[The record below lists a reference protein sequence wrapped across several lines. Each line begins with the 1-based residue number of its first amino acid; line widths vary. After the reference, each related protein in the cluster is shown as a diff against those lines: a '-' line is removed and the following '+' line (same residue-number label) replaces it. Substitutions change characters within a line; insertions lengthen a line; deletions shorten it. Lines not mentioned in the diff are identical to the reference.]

1 MIRWK
6 RGLTAMIATRDVT
19 IRKISQKKGKNE
31 KGRNSDFYRE
41 SVDIV
46 VVSDSYEFVSV
57 LMALVLNT

>member
-1 MIRWK
+1 
-6 RGLTAMIATRDVT
+6 MIATRDVT